1 MHPKLKGK
9 PTTTISEL
17 KIVYRIGH
25 DAAQAALKDMEPLAS
40 LPYSRGTMRIYDTE
54 QACQRVE
61 AWVEANHRSYV
72 PAPAPVVASPD
83 PQGVDLG
90 PLTNRVLA
98 VENQMEALVEQMTKV
113 ANQNTLIFK
122 AVGDLRVELLA
133 RLDALHSA
141 VDNPPVVVDNPQVAP
156 KAPVSQPDKAPQ
168 LRVVGIVGLLGGQ
181 REMIKQEF
189 GALFTLRFYESDDAK
204 TKTFRDSVR
213 GCEVVLAMKNF
224 INHSVDR
231 VVIQEGTKLELIN
244 GGVTS
249 LRNRLTAMYVNET
262 AEVTV

>member
-9 PTTTISEL
+9 LTTTISEL

-25 DAAQAALKDMEPLAS
+25 DAALAALKDLEPLAS

-61 AWVEANHRSYV
+61 AWVEANHGAPQPPQAP
-72 PAPAPVVASPD
+72 PAAA

-113 ANQNTLIFK
+113 VSQNTLIFK

-262 AEVTV
+262 AEATV